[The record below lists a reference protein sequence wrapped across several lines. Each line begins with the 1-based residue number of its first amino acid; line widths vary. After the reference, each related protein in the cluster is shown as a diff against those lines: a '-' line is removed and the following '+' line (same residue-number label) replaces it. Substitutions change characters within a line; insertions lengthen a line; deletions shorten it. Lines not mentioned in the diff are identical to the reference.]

1 MTAFVETLMQF
12 TCPQLIGDAIVLTP
26 IEEIDSGGLIIF
38 RDRVA
43 TVERPFIGS
52 PPSTGRLHRLPT
64 AEGRLVRLP
73 MPGRVSRVDAGP
85 ALRGA
90 AVAMLVCVMLGGSV
104 VAAVRVIQSGD
115 AETTFFVATALALV
129 CSYGTAGM
137 ILIGSAANPVTGT
150 LFFTVAM
157 VWLARSTGP
166 LHGETGTGV
175 AAVAHPLIWTLL
187 VAVLVTQPH
196 GRTRTRADRVLLAA
210 ALGGLP
216 LLVIDSYAAPA
227 SPIDPCLAC
236 LPEPG
241 WAAEPYGP
249 VAARLVV
256 SVVAIWLAVHLI
268 RRWQR
273 AQRVVALPGI
283 LLCVQVSAAAMV
295 PVLTTTPH
303 LAWLVSNA
311 AGVVL
316 QILIP
321 PSVLLANA
329 RGWRADAALWE
340 RRYEQEARNGRH
352 RARSEIERDLHDGAQ
367 LRLVTATLLVQMARR
382 TKRDTAEA
390 DAHLDAAVTEL
401 GMALTELRLLS
412 RGMRPPALDRR
423 ELHEALAAL
432 TTNTPVTVR
441 IEGRPRLVPRE
452 VAEAAYFVVAEALTN
467 AVRHGGASTV
477 VIRMR
482 MEQNCLYLEVC
493 DDGSGSTRTLDDEDC
508 LSNLCRRAEALGG
521 RLELE
526 SRPGVGTT
534 LRTVIPCASSSQ
546 TTRC

>member
-1 MTAFVETLMQF
+1 
-12 TCPQLIGDAIVLTP
+12 
-26 IEEIDSGGLIIF
+26 
-38 RDRVA
+38 
-43 TVERPFIGS
+43 
-52 PPSTGRLHRLPT
+52 
-64 AEGRLVRLP
+64 
-73 MPGRVSRVDAGP
+73 
-85 ALRGA
+85 
-90 AVAMLVCVMLGGSV
+90 MLVCVMLGGSL

-115 AETTFFVATALALV
+115 PETTLFVATALALV
-129 CSYGTAGM
+129 CAYGTAGM
-137 ILIGSAANPVTGT
+137 ILIGSAANPLTGM
-150 LFFTVAM
+150 LFFAVAM
-157 VWLARSTGP
+157 VWLARSAGP

-187 VAVLVTQPH
+187 VAILVTQPR
-196 GRTRTRADRVLLAA
+196 GRTRTRADRVLLAV

-216 LLVIDSYAAPA
+216 LLVIDSYTAPA
-227 SPIDPCLAC
+227 GAIDPCLAC

-241 WAAEPYGP
+241 WAAAPYQP

-256 SVVAIWLAVHLI
+256 TAVAIWLAVHLV
-268 RRWQR
+268 RRWQG
-273 AQRVVALPGI
+273 AQRIVVLPGV
-283 LLCVQVSAAAMV
+283 LLCLQVGAAAMV
-295 PVLTTTPH
+295 PLFTTPSH
-303 LAWLVSNA
+303 PAWLVSNA

-321 PSVLLANA
+321 PLVLLAKA

-367 LRLVTATLLVQMARR
+367 LRLVNATLLLQMARR
-382 TKRDTAEA
+382 TMRDTAEA

-401 GMALTELRLLS
+401 AMALTELRLLS
-412 RGMRPPALDRR
+412 RGMRPPALERR
-423 ELHEALAAL
+423 ELHEALAVL

-452 VAEAAYFVVAEALTN
+452 VAEAAYFVAAEALTN

-482 MEQNCLYLEVC
+482 MEQNCLHLEVC
-493 DDGSGSTRTLDDEDC
+493 DDGSGSTRTLEDEDC
-508 LSNLCRRAEALGG
+508 LSHLGRRAEALGG
-521 RLELE
+521 RLEWE